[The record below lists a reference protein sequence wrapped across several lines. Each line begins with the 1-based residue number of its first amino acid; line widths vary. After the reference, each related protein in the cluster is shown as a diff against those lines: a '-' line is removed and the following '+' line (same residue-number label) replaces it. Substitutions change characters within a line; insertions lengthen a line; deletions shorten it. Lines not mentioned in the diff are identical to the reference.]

1 MIFVWLMVTY
11 QGWGNIRAGGA
22 EINTSQYKMIF
33 DGLSEIADPELFRT
47 NPGSEPGSEPRY
59 NGR

>member
-22 EINTSQYKMIF
+22 QINTSQYKMIF

-47 NPGSEPGSEPRY
+47 NPGSEPRY